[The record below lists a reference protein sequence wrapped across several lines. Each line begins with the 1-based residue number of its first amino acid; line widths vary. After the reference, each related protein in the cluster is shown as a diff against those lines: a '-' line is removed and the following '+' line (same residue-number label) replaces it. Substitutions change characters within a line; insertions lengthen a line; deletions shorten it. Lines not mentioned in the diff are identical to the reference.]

1 MSETNKAI
9 VRRLTE
15 AGGGSGEDYGV
26 VLRELMASDGIA
38 HLPFGDH
45 YGPEGVALDA
55 IEWGK
60 AFPDMTVVV
69 LDLFADGNRVARRFQ
84 LSGTHLGPF
93 LGLAPTGRRMA
104 ITGLAIDHLA
114 AGKIQESWVEFDL
127 RGLQR
132 QLTAD
137 HLSPTRA
144 SDDRK
149 GSAR

>member
-1 MSETNKAI
+1 MSEGNKAI

-15 AGGGSGEDYGV
+15 AGGGGGADYGA

-55 IEWGK
+55 LEWGK

-69 LDLFADGNRVARRFQ
+69 LDLFADGDRVARRFQ

-104 ITGLAIDHLA
+104 ITGMAIDRLA
-114 AGKIQESWVEFDL
+114 GGQIHESWVELDL
-127 RGLQR
+127 HGLQR

-137 HLSPTRA
+137 HLPPAR
-144 SDDRK
+144 DDRK